1 MNDLP
6 RLLQKSVRLPLF
18 VMLRRLAHP
27 EAIQE
32 ALKEGLDEHLSWMI
46 AQEQAGRVF
55 LSGPFQLLP
64 NDDLMGLTILRVA
77 DETEAHKVADSD
89 PFVRRGYV
97 RYELRRWTAFEGS
110 LQMSIRLSD
119 SSVVFT

>member
-6 RLLQKSVRLPLF
+6 QLLHKSVRLPLF
-18 VMLRRLAHP
+18 VMLRRLVHP
-27 EAIQE
+27 EAAQD
-32 ALKEGLDEHLSWMI
+32 ALKEGLDEHLRWMI

-64 NDDLMGLTILRVA
+64 NDDLMGLTVLRVA
-77 DETEAHKVADSD
+77 DETEADRIAETD

-110 LQMSIRLSD
+110 LQLSIRLSD
-119 SSVVFT
+119 SSVAFT